1 MSVTLIRLVN
11 HAEILGVITNQDD
24 EQLFMTDPLV
34 VHIHLRPHGHSSMF
48 LNRWM
53 PFSAVTEHSFK
64 KVHITNIVPVA
75 QEVEIYYNYF
85 LEGIR
90 EYVDRDMK
98 VQLTESVQDPI
109 RPNTSNMT
117 REEQEDFTNMMELLS
132 NTDPGTVH

>member
-24 EQLFMTDPLV
+24 EQIFMTDPLV

-53 PFSAVTEHSFK
+53 PFSAVTEHCFK